1 MVNWWIQ
8 LSGTILILIFIFKLK
23 IDNVA
28 YVPFLGFTW
37 NYLQFSIV
45 YVIYKRIKYL
55 FFKIAAESDPYPFS
69 WYFLSWI
76 SKYIATSWYTRSQLL
91 RIYEFMTLIYCLNS
105 LVIRNLIWI
114 LDNRKIEKWWWSL
127 TEKKLNKGISFHS
140 NFIFLVSYHWLPNF
154 KLDKNIISVHTQYL
168 NRYFFF

>member
-105 LVIRNLIWI
+105 LVNIFPCSSGIPIYIYSHFDKKKIMNALKN
-114 LDNRKIEKWWWSL
+114 NRK
-127 TEKKLNKGISFHS
+127 
-140 NFIFLVSYHWLPNF
+140 
-154 KLDKNIISVHTQYL
+154 
-168 NRYFFF
+168 